1 MFVSHTFIPLACKYN
16 KDVNSLVGRIP
27 GAERELTLRA
37 GNVFLVL
44 FWSLFLFQFFCSSS
58 FFSPKFVV
66 LGYYVLTFFILFTG
80 LF

>member
-37 GNVFLVL
+37 GNVFLVH
-44 FWSLFLFQFFCSSS
+44 FGHCS
-58 FFSPKFVV
+58 FFSSLVVVVSLV
-66 LGYYVLTFFILFTG
+66 LGL
-80 LF
+80 